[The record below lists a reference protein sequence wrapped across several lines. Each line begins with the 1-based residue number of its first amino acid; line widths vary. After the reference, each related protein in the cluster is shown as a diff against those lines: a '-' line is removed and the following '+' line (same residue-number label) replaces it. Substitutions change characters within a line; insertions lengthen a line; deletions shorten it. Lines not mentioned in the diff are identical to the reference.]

1 MELKAE
7 MDDGLGSLELAD
19 GRIVKLDYKVL
30 LDNISDGVYFTDRQR
45 TVMYWNKTAERIT
58 GYSAAEVLG
67 HHCHDKILNHV
78 NEQGESLCLAMC
90 PLACTI
96 KDCQPRQA
104 HVFLHHKLG
113 HRVPVYM
120 RTMPLFDENDGVI
133 GAAEFFTDTVAN
145 PSLQRRVRELEQLA
159 LLDPL
164 TQLPNRRYIEPEID
178 ARFNE
183 MKRMGLTF
191 GLLFMDIDQFKKFN
205 DTYGHDTGDKALQ
218 TVAATL
224 KAATRPFD
232 LVGRWGG
239 EEFLGVIR
247 NVDIARLSEIGN
259 RLRLLVANSWV
270 DYKQNQLRV
279 TLSVG
284 ATLAKADDTRQS
296 LIERSDR
303 LMYQSKNRTGNWLTI
318 G

>member
-1 MELKAE
+1 MENGP
-7 MDDGLGSLELAD
+7 GLFKLAAD

-30 LDNISDGVYFTDRQR
+30 LDNISDGVYFTDRLR
-45 TVMYWNKTAERIT
+45 TIRYWNKTAERIT
-58 GYSAAEVLG
+58 GFSAAEVLG
-67 HHCHDKILNHV
+67 HHCHDQILNHV
-78 NEQGESLCLAMC
+78 NEKGESLCLTKC
-90 PLACTI
+90 PMARTI
-96 KDCQPRQA
+96 QDCQPRQA
-104 HVFLHHKLG
+104 QVFLHHKLG
-113 HRVPVYM
+113 HRVPVFI
-120 RTMPLFDENDGVI
+120 RTMPLFDENDVVI
-133 GAAEFFTDTVAN
+133 GAAEFFSDAVAN
-145 PSLQRRVRELEQLA
+145 HSLQRRISELEQLA

-183 MKRMGLTF
+183 MQRMGLSF
-191 GLLFMDIDQFKKFN
+191 GLLFMDIDHFKQFN
-205 DTYGHDTGDKALQ
+205 DAYGHDTGDKALQ

-247 NVDIARLSEIGN
+247 NVDIERLSEIGN

-270 DYKQNQLRV
+270 DHKQEQLQV
-279 TLSVG
+279 TISVG

-296 LIERSDR
+296 LIDRSDR
-303 LMYQSKNRTGNWLTI
+303 LMYQSKNRTGNCLTI